1 MTNTA
6 RHELAPLAGM
16 RGRLSAAPRPPRVVL
31 PAPVPDDVADAV
43 ATGVAAGTYASV
55 GQSEAVPGSRLAE
68 PLVEVVATTHQAHE
82 STQSGRRAS
91 GTSKR
96 RTDDGAK
103 QTAAV
108 LSAADDKG
116 FKRVVRDLYDDEAW
130 EDGVNMTWALP
141 RAIRDTVARFGAGSD
156 LANKRA
162 ATTVLYLGLLQL
174 GVEIR
179 VNTPEED
186 RSVRRRT

>member
-1 MTNTA
+1 M
-6 RHELAPLAGM
+6 P
-16 RGRLSAAPRPPRVVL
+16 
-31 PAPVPDDVADAV
+31 
-43 ATGVAAGTYASV
+43 
-55 GQSEAVPGSRLAE
+55 E
-68 PLVEVVATTHQAHE
+68 PLVEVVATTHQARE
-82 STQSGRRAS
+82 STPSGRRAL
-91 GTSKR
+91 GTSKG
-96 RTDDGAK
+96 RTYDGAK

-108 LSAADDKG
+108 LAAADDKG

-130 EDGVNMTWALP
+130 GDGVNMTWALP

-174 GVEIR
+174 DVEIR